1 MAGNVVIWLW
11 CPVTGWVKQIMPFFK
26 YLLIVFIRHH
36 LQGHPYSFP
45 LSIVST
51 LICTWLSWMHVWLVT
66 IVNLKCWMCNIIV
79 WFLCQGNTLDSDKV
93 RFLLFFL
100 SVSSSFCFL
109 LGILVVKF
117 ELLLDC
123 FSNVMSSCW
132 FGDVWISKRP
142 KFFVQFMLDLGCFI
156 TWGLNLGWPLL

>member
-26 YLLIVFIRHH
+26 CLLIVFIRHH

-45 LSIVST
+45 LSVVST

-93 RFLLFFL
+93 CFLLFFL
-100 SVSSSFCFL
+100 SCPLLSVSCLEFWLSNLSCCLIALAMSWVRAGLGMYEYLKDLIFSSSL
-109 LGILVVKF
+109 
-117 ELLLDC
+117 
-123 FSNVMSSCW
+123 CW
-132 FGDVWISKRP
+132 I
-142 KFFVQFMLDLGCFI
+142 
-156 TWGLNLGWPLL
+156 